1 MRLFRFFMYRGMM
14 IDETE
19 SNVNLES
26 NKFYE
31 QNRFKNFDFTSYM

>member
-1 MRLFRFFMYRGMM
+1 M

-31 QNRFKNFDFTSYM
+31 QNRFKNFDFTSYMWYSDKHYETH